1 MAKSGITL
9 KFEGFE
15 ELLKNIEASG
25 RSINSAVDS
34 CMKQSAQ
41 IAEKEL
47 KTQMRKSRVPDHL
60 TNAMPPPEIE
70 WEGNK
75 CTARV
80 GYKKGAYDP
89 ENPSDAY
96 KVIFLNYGTPHRKKY
111 GNVAARSFIVKAKK
125 KAAPQIKKAQK
136 EALEKILER
145 LKNK

>member
-15 ELLKNIEASG
+15 ELLKDIEAAG
-25 RSINSAVDS
+25 RTMNSAVDS

-47 KTQMRKSRVPDHL
+47 KTQMRKTQVPDKL

-70 WEGNK
+70 WDGNQ
-75 CTARV
+75 CFARV

-89 ENPSDAY
+89 KNPSDAY
-96 KVIFLNYGTPHRKKY
+96 KVIFLNYGTPHRQKY
-111 GNVAARSFIVKAKK
+111 GHVKARGFIDKAKK
-125 KAAPQIKKAQK
+125 NAFRQIKKEQK
-136 EALEKILER
+136 ATLEKILER
-145 LKNK
+145 LKNE

>member
-15 ELLKNIEASG
+15 ELLKEIESSG

-47 KTQMRKSRVPDHL
+47 KTQMRKSHVPDNL

-70 WEGNK
+70 WDGNQCAAK
-75 CTARV
+75 V

-96 KVIFLNYGTPHRKKY
+96 KVVFLNYGTPHRKKY
-111 GNVAARSFIVKAKK
+111 GHVEARGFIGKAKK
-125 KAAPQIKKAQK
+125 KASPQIKRAQK
-136 EALEKILER
+136 ETLEKILER
-145 LKNK
+145 LKNR

>member
-9 KFEGFE
+9 KFNGFE
-15 ELLKNIEASG
+15 ELLKDIEAAG
-25 RSINSAVDS
+25 RTMNSAVDS

-47 KTQMRKSRVPDHL
+47 KTQMRKSRVPDNL

-70 WEGNK
+70 WDGNQCVAK
-75 CTARV
+75 V
-80 GYKKGAYDP
+80 GYKKGAYDSKK
-89 ENPSDAY
+89 PSDGY

-111 GNVAARSFIVKAKK
+111 GHVAARGFIGKAKR
-125 KAAPQIKKAQK
+125 KANPQIKKAQK
-136 EALEKILER
+136 ETLEKILER

>member
-15 ELLKNIEASG
+15 ELLKDIESAG
-25 RSINSAVDS
+25 RSMNSAVDS

-47 KTQMRKSRVPDHL
+47 KTQMRKAQVPDNL

-70 WEGNK
+70 WDGNQCVAK
-75 CTARV
+75 V

-89 ENPSDAY
+89 NNPSDAY
-96 KVIFLNYGTPHRKKY
+96 KVIFLNYGTPHRKKH
-111 GNVAARSFIVKAKK
+111 GHVKARGFIDKAKK
-125 KAAPQIKKAQK
+125 NAFRQIKKEQK
-136 EALEKILER
+136 ATLEKILER
-145 LKNK
+145 LKNG

>member
-9 KFEGFE
+9 KFDGFE
-15 ELLKNIEASG
+15 ELLKDIEAAG
-25 RSINSAVDS
+25 RTMNSAVDS
-34 CMKQSAQ
+34 CMEQSAQ

-47 KTQMRKSRVPDHL
+47 KTQMRKSRVPDNL
-60 TNAMPPPEIE
+60 TNAMPSPEIE

-80 GYKKGAYDP
+80 GYKKGTYDP
-89 ENPSDAY
+89 KNLSDGY

-111 GNVAARSFIVKAKK
+111 GHVAARGFIGKAKK
-125 KAAPQIKKAQK
+125 KAAPQIKRAQK
-136 EALEKILER
+136 ETLEKILER

>member
-47 KTQMRKSRVPDHL
+47 KTQMRKSRVPDNL
-60 TNAMPPPEIE
+60 TNAMPSPEIE

-96 KVIFLNYGTPHRKKY
+96 KVVFLNYGTPHRKKY
-111 GNVAARSFIVKAKK
+111 GHVAARGFIGKAKK
-125 KAAPQIKKAQK
+125 KATPQIKRAQK